1 MDCNEAVCLFNGGKE
16 PVKSEDGSME
26 GLAGCNALQLAC
38 RILYY
43 IVLMFREREGES
55 DQSLVQTEVRALT
68 NSILNAADLK
78 KDEPFP
84 ARGTTEIWRTLH
96 PLLVGDEGGNQYS

>member
-1 MDCNEAVCLFNGGKE
+1 MR
-16 PVKSEDGSME
+16 

-43 IVLMFREREGES
+43 IVLMCREQEGEP

-84 ARGTTEIWRTLH
+84 VWQTTEIWRTLH
-96 PLLVGDEGGNQYS
+96 PLWVGDEAGISIHECSPAPEIHVLAF